1 MQRALAVKCLT
12 IAFYGIMAG
21 TLHAAYARGWVITDN
36 SCLYIIKLNLKSVRR
51 HLTMNSFSLISN
63 TRGEVNLK

>member
-1 MQRALAVKCLT
+1 
-12 IAFYGIMAG
+12 MAG

-36 SCLYIIKLNLKSVRR
+36 SCLYILKLNLKSVRR